1 VKHDSIRGQGKLL
14 EPEELDRLEKAG
26 YNAGPTETAPSAE
39 EQETLLEEEKRFN
52 QELKSVQIEEVEDEE
67 A

>member
-1 VKHDSIRGQGKLL
+1 MKHDSIRGQGKLL

-26 YNAGPTETAPSAE
+26 YNAGPAETAPTAE
-39 EQETLLEEEKRFN
+39 EQERLFEEERRFN
-52 QELKSVQIEEVEDEE
+52 QELRSVQIEEAEDED